1 MKSLISTINLLE
13 NPLQYKIL
21 KILSKQSNGQILLS
35 QLTQKMKFTSTSSE
49 DLRILLADMFYWIEY
64 DELENDDFL
73 LEITPYGSVALK
85 QAKYSKFINIRTL
98 WINRAISYVLGI
110 FSGLS
115 LRFLWEIFQNYI

>member
-49 DLRILLADMFYWIEY
+49 DLRILLADMFYWIEH

-73 LEITPYGSVALK
+73 LEITPYGSAALK

>member
-73 LEITPYGSVALK
+73 LEITPYGSAALK